1 MMPVPSASL
10 PVPSPEP
17 VTPRA
22 PGIARAAG
30 CLIALGLG
38 AAPAPALA
46 QTTPDPAPAATSP
59 PKQRSGTAFVVDAGG
74 RLLTNAHVVA
84 DCARIELTYGDG
96 RRVGGRIVVRD
107 ARADLALLEGAAP
120 ATAVAA
126 FARAGAR
133 AGDDVIA
140 LGYPLRGLLAMEANV
155 STGIVSA
162 TAGLKDDPTRLQISA
177 PIQPGHSGGPL
188 LDESGAVV
196 GVVVSKLN
204 ALRVARMTGD
214 VPQNVNFAI
223 KSGVAQAFLRAN
235 GIEPAMAEPPARRP
249 RTADVVQAARSFT
262 ALVECATQAGDLSVG
277 APPAVAPGLAT
288 GAAPIAAAPAAVT
301 PAPIVTSP
309 IVTGPTVAGST
320 ASAPSFDL
328 PVRCVLGE
336 ECATLDFFDHGDQRD
351 FACGNRA
358 APRSVYTRFALLGEH
373 LGRRDL
379 AIVAAADGRVVGRG
393 ESGLTLEHG
402 GGWRTVYRFDTGT
415 AQIPVGTA
423 VGRGDVIGRLTPFR
437 WGTST
442 AAVMGFAVTKDGRAL
457 DPFRPEPSPAGCGA
471 SSDTRWSPAA
481 RAALG
486 YVATA
491 VLDAGFAAKDLDAA
505 GLQAGD
511 LPPVTREST
520 YLSFWVRRVGVR
532 TGDRELIQVL
542 DPAGRPVGRHEF
554 VVEAARAAGLLQIA
568 RRNPA
573 ASWAPG
579 TYRAT
584 YTLTRDGAELVS
596 AVRELTLR

>member
-1 MMPVPSASL
+1 MPLPSATPTVS
-10 PVPSPEP
+10 SPERA
-17 VTPRA
+17 TPRA
-22 PGIARAAG
+22 PGIAGAAG
-30 CLIALGLG
+30 CLLALGVG
-38 AAPAPALA
+38 AAHAPALA
-46 QTTPDPAPAATSP
+46 QTMQAPATAAGTAPAATAP
-59 PKQRSGTAFVVDAGG
+59 PKQRSGTAFVVDASG

-96 RRVGGRIVVRD
+96 RRVGGRIAVRD
-107 ARADLALLEGAAP
+107 ARADLALLEVAAP
-120 ATAVAA
+120 ASTVAA

-235 GIEPAMAEPPARRP
+235 GIEPVLAEPPTKRP
-249 RTADVVQAARSFT
+249 RTADVVQAARAFT
-262 ALVECATQAGDLSVG
+262 ALVECATQAGELAAGSATTATTAVPG
-277 APPAVAPGLAT
+277 PPT
-288 GAAPIAAAPAAVT
+288 IAAPIAAAPV
-301 PAPIVTSP
+301 
-309 IVTGPTVAGST
+309 
-320 ASAPSFDL
+320 PSFDL

-358 APRSVYTRFALLGEH
+358 VPRSVYTRFALLGEH

-423 VGRGDVIGRLTPFR
+423 VGRGDVLGRLTPFK
-437 WGTST
+437 WGTSP

-457 DPFRPEPSPAGCGA
+457 DPFRPEPSSADCGV

-481 RAALG
+481 QAALG

-520 YLSFWVRRVGVR
+520 HLSFWVRRVGLR
-532 TGDRELIQVL
+532 AGDRELIQVL
-542 DPAGRPVGRHEF
+542 DPAGGPVSRHE
-554 VVEAARAAGLLQIA
+554 VVAEAARAAGLLQLA

-584 YTLTRDGAELVS
+584 YTLTRDGAELVR

>member
-1 MMPVPSASL
+1 MSDPPATPPLGLPLGSPGPV
-10 PVPSPEP
+10 
-17 VTPRA
+17 A
-22 PGIARAAG
+22 PYAAGMARAAG

-46 QTTPDPAPAATSP
+46 QTAPESPPAPATTAP

-96 RRVGGRIVVRD
+96 RRVGGRIAVRD
-107 ARADLALLEGAAP
+107 TRADLALLEGAAP
-120 ATAVAA
+120 APAVAA
-126 FARAGAR
+126 FARASAR

-223 KSGVAQAFLRAN
+223 KSGVAQAFLRTH
-235 GIEPAMAEPPARRP
+235 GIEPAMAEPPSRRP
-249 RTADVVQAARSFT
+249 RTADVVQAARAFT
-262 ALVECATQAGDLSVG
+262 ALVECATQAGELATG
-277 APPAVAPGLAT
+277 APSAT
-288 GAAPIAAAPAAVT
+288 GAAPIAAPIAAVPAPVAPAPV
-301 PAPIVTSP
+301 AP
-309 IVTGPTVAGST
+309 GPTVAAST
-320 ASAPSFDL
+320 APAPSFDL

-336 ECATLDFFDHGDQRD
+336 ECATLDFFDHGEQRD

-393 ESGLTLEHG
+393 DSGLTLEHG

-415 AQIPVGTA
+415 AQVTVGTA
-423 VGRGDVIGRLTPFR
+423 VTRGEALGRLTPFK

-457 DPFRPEPSPAGCGA
+457 DPFRPGPSSAGCGTA
-471 SSDTRWSPAA
+471 GDTRWSPAA
-481 RAALG
+481 QAALG
-486 YVATA
+486 YAATA

-520 YLSFWVRRVGVR
+520 HLSFWVRRVGVR
-532 TGDRELIQVL
+532 AGDRELIQVL
-542 DPAGRPVGRHEF
+542 DPAGRAVGRHEF
-554 VVEAARAAGLLQIA
+554 VAEAARAAGLLQIA

-579 TYRAT
+579 TYRAS

>member
-1 MMPVPSASL
+1 MPVRSATP
-10 PVPSPEP
+10 PVLAPEP
-17 VTPRA
+17 AALRA

-38 AAPAPALA
+38 SAPALA
-46 QTTPDPAPAATSP
+46 QTAAEAAPAPAPAPVTTVP
-59 PKQRSGTAFVVDAGG
+59 PKQRSGTAFVVDASG

-96 RRVGGRIVVRD
+96 RRVGGRIAVRD
-107 ARADLALLEGAAP
+107 PRSDLALLEGAVP

-223 KSGVAQAFLRAN
+223 KSGVAQAFLRAH
-235 GIEPAMAEPPARRP
+235 GIEPALAEPPAQRP
-249 RTADVVQAARSFT
+249 RTADVVQAARAFT
-262 ALVECATQAGDLSVG
+262 ALVECATQAGELATG
-277 APPAVAPGLAT
+277 APPAT
-288 GAAPIAAAPAAVT
+288 GAAPIAAV
-301 PAPIVTSP
+301 PAPVAP
-309 IVTGPTVAGST
+309 GPTVAAST
-320 ASAPSFDL
+320 APAPSLDL

-336 ECATLDFFDHGDQRD
+336 ECAPLDFFDHGEQRD
-351 FACGNRA
+351 FACGHRA

-415 AQIPVGTA
+415 APVPVGTA
-423 VGRGDVIGRLTPFR
+423 VRRGDVLGRLTPFK

-457 DPFRPEPSPAGCGA
+457 DPFRPEPSSAGCGA
-471 SSDTRWSPAA
+471 SADTRWSPAA
-481 RAALG
+481 QAALG

-520 YLSFWVRRVGVR
+520 HLSFWVRRVGVR
-532 TGDRELIQVL
+532 AGDRELIQVL
-542 DPAGRPVGRHEF
+542 DPAGRAVGRHEL
-554 VVEAARAAGLLQIA
+554 VAESARAAGLLQIA

>member
-1 MMPVPSASL
+1 M
-10 PVPSPEP
+10 
-17 VTPRA
+17 
-22 PGIARAAG
+22 ARAAG
-30 CLIALGLG
+30 FLIALGLG
-38 AAPAPALA
+38 AAPGPALA
-46 QTTPDPAPAATSP
+46 QTAPESPPAPATTAP

-96 RRVGGRIVVRD
+96 RRVGGRIAVRD

-120 ATAVAA
+120 APAPAVAA
-126 FARAGAR
+126 FARASAR

-223 KSGVAQAFLRAN
+223 KSGVAQAFLRAH

-249 RTADVVQAARSFT
+249 RTADVVQAARAFT
-262 ALVECATQAGDLSVG
+262 ALVECATQAGELATG
-277 APPAVAPGLAT
+277 APPST
-288 GAAPIAAAPAAVT
+288 GAAPIAAVPAPVAPAPVA
-301 PAPIVTSP
+301 PAPVAP
-309 IVTGPTVAGST
+309 APTVAAST
-320 ASAPSFDL
+320 APAPSFDL

-336 ECATLDFFDHGDQRD
+336 ECATLDFFDHGEQRD
-351 FACGNRA
+351 YACGNRA

-393 ESGLTLEHG
+393 DSGLTLEHG

-415 AQIPVGTA
+415 AQVTVGTA
-423 VGRGDVIGRLTPFR
+423 VTRGEALGRLTPFK

-457 DPFRPEPSPAGCGA
+457 DPFRPEPSSAGCGTA
-471 SSDTRWSPAA
+471 GDTRWSPAA

-486 YVATA
+486 YVATT

-520 YLSFWVRRVGVR
+520 HLSFWVRRVGVR
-532 TGDRELIQVL
+532 AGDRELIQVL
-542 DPAGRPVGRHEF
+542 DPAGRAVGRHEL
-554 VVEAARAAGLLQIA
+554 VAEAARAAGLLQIA

-579 TYRAT
+579 TYRAS

>member
-1 MMPVPSASL
+1 MPVPSATLSVAL
-10 PVPSPEP
+10 PEP
-17 VTPRA
+17 ATPRA

-30 CLIALGLG
+30 CLLALGLG
-38 AAPAPALA
+38 AGAAPAFA
-46 QTTPDPAPAATSP
+46 QTTPAPAPAATAP

-84 DCARIELTYGDG
+84 DCTRIELTYGDG
-96 RRVGGRIVVRD
+96 RRVGGRIAARD
-107 ARADLALLEGAAP
+107 TRADLALLEGATP

-126 FARAGAR
+126 FARTGAR

-188 LDESGAVV
+188 LDESGAVL
-196 GVVVSKLN
+196 GMVVSKLN

-223 KSGVAQAFLRAN
+223 KSSVAQAFLRDN
-235 GIEPAMAEPPARRP
+235 GIEPTMAEPPARRP
-249 RTADVVQAARSFT
+249 RTADVVQAARAFT
-262 ALVECATQAGDLSVG
+262 ALVECATHSGEPAAG
-277 APPAVAPGLAT
+277 APTTAVPAPARGAAP
-288 GAAPIAAAPAAVT
+288 GAAPIAAAP
-301 PAPIVTSP
+301 
-309 IVTGPTVAGST
+309 
-320 ASAPSFDL
+320 APSFDL

-393 ESGLTLEHG
+393 ESGLTLAHG
-402 GGWRTVYRFDTGT
+402 GGWRTVYRFDTTT

-423 VGRGDVIGRLTPFR
+423 VSRGDVLGRLTPFS

-457 DPFRPEPSPAGCGA
+457 DPFRPEPSPACGT

-481 RAALG
+481 QAALG

-520 YLSFWVRRVGVR
+520 HLSFWVRRVGVR
-532 TGDRELIQVL
+532 AGDRELIQVL

-554 VVEAARAAGLLQIA
+554 VAETTRAAGLLQIA

-584 YTLTRDGAELVS
+584 YTLTRDGAELVG

>member
-1 MMPVPSASL
+1 MPVPSATPTVS
-10 PVPSPEP
+10 SPELA
-17 VTPRA
+17 TPRA

-30 CLIALGLG
+30 CLLALGVG
-38 AAPAPALA
+38 AALTHAHAQTMPAPATA
-46 QTTPDPAPAATSP
+46 PSPAATAP
-59 PKQRSGTAFVVDAGG
+59 PKQRSGTAFVVDASG

-96 RRVGGRIVVRD
+96 RRVSGRIAVRD
-107 ARADLALLEGAAP
+107 ARNDLALLEGAAP

-223 KSGVAQAFLRAN
+223 KSGVAQVFLRAN
-235 GIEPAMAEPPARRP
+235 GIEPALAEPPTRRP
-249 RTADVVQAARSFT
+249 RTADVVQAARAFT
-262 ALVECATQAGDLSVG
+262 ALVECATQAGEL
-277 APPAVAPGLAT
+277 AAAAAAVAAATATEVPGPAT
-288 GAAPIAAAPAAVT
+288 VAAPIAAAP
-301 PAPIVTSP
+301 
-309 IVTGPTVAGST
+309 
-320 ASAPSFDL
+320 APSFDL

-393 ESGLTLEHG
+393 ENGLTLEHG

-415 AQIPVGTA
+415 AQLPVGTA
-423 VGRGDVIGRLTPFR
+423 VARGDVLGRLTPFK
-437 WGTST
+437 WGTSP

-457 DPFRPEPSPAGCGA
+457 DPFRPEPTSAGCGT
-471 SSDTRWSPAA
+471 SGDTRWSPAA
-481 RAALG
+481 QAALG

-520 YLSFWVRRVGVR
+520 HLSFWVRRVGLR
-532 TGDRELIQVL
+532 AGDRELIQVL
-542 DPAGRPVGRHEF
+542 DPAGGPVSRHE
-554 VVEAARAAGLLQIA
+554 VVAEAARAAGLLQLA

-573 ASWAPG
+573 ASWTPG

-584 YTLTRDGAELVS
+584 YTLTRDGAELVR